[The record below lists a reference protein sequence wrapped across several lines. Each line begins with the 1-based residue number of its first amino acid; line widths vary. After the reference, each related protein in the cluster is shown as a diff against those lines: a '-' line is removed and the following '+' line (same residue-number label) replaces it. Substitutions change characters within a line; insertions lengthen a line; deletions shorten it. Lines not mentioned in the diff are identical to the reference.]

1 MSWVKP
7 VDGQIELSAEI
18 TDETM
23 SVTALKRSFRD
34 LIADRSRKDKKRL
47 YYPPQDPQI
56 RMIQGTP
63 NVLRARVLYVERK
76 RK

>member
-23 SVTALKRSFRD
+23 SVTALKRSFRE

-56 RMIQGTP
+56 QMILGTP